1 MPGWEE
7 QLNRFEMIY
16 PWGTARRL
24 NAYSDYFRKRFG
36 QRVQKITIDA
46 GFSCPNRDGTCGR
59 GGCTFCDNK
68 AFKPSYN
75 DPGKSITQQIREG
88 MNFHR
93 VRYRK
98 VDRFLAYF
106 QAYSNTYGELKR
118 IRELCDEAISVPG
131 IVGIVLG
138 TRPDC
143 VDEEKLDYFRELSG
157 KVYVV
162 VEYGIESLLD
172 RTLRRVN
179 RGHDVE
185 STLWAIRETSGR
197 GIRTG
202 GHMMIGLPGESRD
215 DFLESAMQISQM
227 PLDNIK
233 YHQLQLIRG
242 TPMAGEYREKPGDFM
257 QFTLN
262 EYLHLMMEIV
272 ELLHPEQI
280 IERIAGEVTPGMAIH
295 PGWGIRYDAVIRE
308 FEEILERYDSWQ
320 GKRYQPSTP

>member
-1 MPGWEE
+1 M
-7 QLNRFEMIY
+7 
-16 PWGTARRL
+16 
-24 NAYSDYFRKRFG
+24 NAYSDYFRKKFG

-46 GFSCPNRDGTCGR
+46 GFTCPNRDGTCGW
-59 GGCTFCDNK
+59 GGCTFCDNR

-75 DPGKSITQQIREG
+75 DPGKSITQQISEG
-88 MNFHR
+88 MDFHR

-98 VDRFLAYF
+98 VDRYVAYF

-118 IRELCDEAISVPG
+118 LRELYDEALSVPG
-131 IVGIVLG
+131 IVGIVVG

-143 VDEEKLDYFRELSG
+143 MDEEKLDYFGELSG
-157 KVYVV
+157 KAYVV
-162 VEYGIESLLD
+162 IEYGIESLLD

-185 STLWAIRETSGR
+185 STLRAIRGTSSR

-215 DFLESAMQISQM
+215 DILDSARQISQL

-242 TPMAGEYREKPGDFM
+242 TPMAREYLEKPGDFLR
-257 QFTLN
+257 FTLN
-262 EYLHLMMEIV
+262 EYLHLMKEIV
-272 ELLHPEQI
+272 ELLSPAQV
-280 IERIAGEVTPGMAIH
+280 IERIAGEVAPGMAVH
-295 PGWGIRYDAVIRE
+295 PGWGVRYDVILKE
-308 FEEILERYDSWQ
+308 FEEIQEQHDSWQ
-320 GKRYQPSTP
+320 GKRYQPSKT